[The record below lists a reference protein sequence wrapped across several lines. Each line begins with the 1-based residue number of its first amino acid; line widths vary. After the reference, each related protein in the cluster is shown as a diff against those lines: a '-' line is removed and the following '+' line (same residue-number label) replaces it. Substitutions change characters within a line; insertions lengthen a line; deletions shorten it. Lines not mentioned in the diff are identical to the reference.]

1 MLTNRQE
8 MIVRELL
15 IYGDNEKSI
24 RFTKSFKRLVQNKYS
39 LQAGLAAT
47 TKSQI
52 YTIKKA
58 IISVEQ

>member
-8 MIVRELL
+8 MIVRELV

-24 RFTKSFKRLVQNKYS
+24 RFTKSFEKRIQNKYS
-39 LQAGLAAT
+39 LQAGLATT

-52 YTIKKA
+52 YTSKKA
-58 IISVEQ
+58 IIPME